1 MTEIDPNIVNNV
13 SACSSRSNSPSRRRG
28 RSPPKKQPL
37 INVSPLAD
45 SNSNFMKIEMAPVKE
60 TNESDLEEDSVNE
73 SNQMLNMQNDEH
85 ISLLKESVVSTQNKD
100 LTF

>member
-1 MTEIDPNIVNNV
+1 
-13 SACSSRSNSPSRRRG
+13 
-28 RSPPKKQPL
+28 
-37 INVSPLAD
+37 
-45 SNSNFMKIEMAPVKE
+45 MKIEMAPVKE
-60 TNESDLEEDSVNE
+60 TNESDLDEDSINE

>member
-1 MTEIDPNIVNNV
+1 MTEIDSNIVNHF
-13 SACSSRSNSPSRRRG
+13 STSSSRSNSPLRRRG
-28 RSPPKKQPL
+28 RFSPKKQSL

-45 SNSNFMKIEMAPVKE
+45 SNSNFMKIEMVPVE
-60 TNESDLEEDSVNE
+60 EINESDLDDDSVNE
-73 SNQMLNMQNDEH
+73 SNQMPTMQNDEH